1 VTDFAYEAY
10 LIRNDYARKTIKKE
24 FE

>member
-10 LIRNDYARKTIKKE
+10 LIRNDDARKTIKKE